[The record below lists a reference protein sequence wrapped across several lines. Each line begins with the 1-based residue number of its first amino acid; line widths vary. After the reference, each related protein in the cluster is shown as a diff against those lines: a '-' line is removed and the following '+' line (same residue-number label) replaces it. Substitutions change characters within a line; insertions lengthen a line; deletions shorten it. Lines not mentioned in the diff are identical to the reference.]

1 MLRIAVRRLTRDVSF
16 PAVEDALVA
25 RLRRSHLLQRYA
37 KERPQLG
44 RCLVPV
50 LQDAQ
55 LAVVAAN
62 RTHAALRWGYR
73 AVGDDEVCLE
83 SVLLVVLLCCHV
95 HWATVDQ
102 RVCVVDSARLV
113 AEHGGDNTATHVAAA
128 QRILFWYR
136 YGRYVDSNAVVLH
149 VRDSPAVPVLAA
161 AVRAAEPSPH
171 LVSLLASITAGSV
184 EEACELLTGLAPIPA
199 CVAVDLLRRDPA
211 SPGDLTL
218 QHQMFDMCVDAMP
231 PAVGQSVVKALVHN
245 TLAIAPAMA
254 AGIASRYLQAHPT
267 TPKAFTSALAFLA
280 AQRAPRYHAGF
291 TQGLL
296 ALQKVLARGTPDEL
310 VVLGV
315 RTAVRS
321 HLYVAEPSQFP
332 LHQHTTAIATA
343 QLLDG
348 LSSAFRSATHAL
360 DNRFHKHPLVWAAFV
375 DRLHLLH
382 ELTPARTAQIIRQA
396 LAYQMELPLRTLTQL
411 MVGITRFEDFEDV
424 LAEVGYLPRQLLP
437 VFLGRLRRY
446 GRYARAHEPFRNHTS
461 ILAYARAVYLQV
473 ERPLVALLGALL
485 KWEAQ
490 ADPQHVQQVY
500 TAQLQRTESPIPDR
514 RCLLALIS
522 AAMASVLH
530 KSRHVKRLASL
541 GLVQFAVQE
550 FNRWVQPRVA
560 STAAEARLVFPDY
573 RLWDAY
579 VELCLI
585 HRFTEQTVYTLS
597 HWERLEY
604 TPTSRTLTKVL
615 ASMEPAQS
623 SQLIVTATKQR
634 GESEPHTADRQGR
647 LVAGVY
653 AAAHWPWPLEEA
665 VSTVRRRL
673 HRKLDRRQS

>member
-1 MLRIAVRRLTRDVSF
+1 MLRIAVRRLTRDAGF

-37 KERPQLG
+37 KERGRLG

-62 RTHAALRWGYR
+62 RLRAAQRWDYR
-73 AVGDDEVCLE
+73 AVAAGEVCLE
-83 SVLLVVLLCCHV
+83 SVLLVVLLCCHA
-95 HWATVDQ
+95 HWAAVDQ
-102 RVCVVDSARLV
+102 RVSAVDCAQLV
-113 AEHGGDNTATHVAAA
+113 AEHGGESSAAHVAAA

-136 YGRYVDSNAVVLH
+136 YGRYVDSDAVVLH

-161 AVRAAEPSPH
+161 AVRAAAPSPQ
-171 LVSLLASITAGSV
+171 LFPLLASVTARSV

-199 CVAVDLLRRDPA
+199 CVAVDLLRRDPE

-218 QHQMFDMCVDAMP
+218 QHQMFDMCVHAMP
-231 PAVGQSVVKALVHN
+231 PAVGQAAVKALVHN
-245 TLAIAPAMA
+245 TLAVAPAMA

-280 AQRAPRYHAGF
+280 AQRAPRHHARF

-296 ALQKVLARGTPDEL
+296 ALQQVLARGTPDEL

-321 HLYVAEPSQFP
+321 DSYVAEPSPFP
-332 LHQHTTAIATA
+332 LHQHTTAITTA
-343 QLLDG
+343 QLLDE
-348 LSSAFRSATHAL
+348 LSSAFRSATHTL

-382 ELTPARTAQIIRQA
+382 ELTPARAAQITRQA

-411 MVGITRFEDFEDV
+411 VVGITRFEDFEDV

-446 GRYARAHEPFRNHTS
+446 NRSAHSHAPFRNHTS
-461 ILAYARAVYLQV
+461 MLAYARAVYLLV
-473 ERPLVALLGALL
+473 ELPLVALLGVLL
-485 KWEAQ
+485 KWEARVN
-490 ADPQHVQQVY
+490 PEHTPQVY
-500 TAQLQRTESPIPDR
+500 MAQLQRTESPIPDR
-514 RCLLALIS
+514 RCLMALIS
-522 AAMASVLH
+522 AAMASGLH
-530 KSRHVKRLASL
+530 STRPAKRRR
-541 GLVQFAVQE
+541 GLEAVQFAVQE
-550 FNRWVQPRVA
+550 FNRWVQPQAA

-573 RLWDAY
+573 KLWDSY
-579 VELCLI
+579 IELCLVY
-585 HRFTEQTVYTLS
+585 RFTEQTVYALS

-615 ASMEPAQS
+615 ASMEPAKS
-623 SQLIVTATKQR
+623 SQLLLTATKQR

-647 LVAGVY
+647 LAGGVY

-665 VSTVRRRL
+665 VSSMRRRL
-673 HRKLDRRQS
+673 HRKTDRRQS